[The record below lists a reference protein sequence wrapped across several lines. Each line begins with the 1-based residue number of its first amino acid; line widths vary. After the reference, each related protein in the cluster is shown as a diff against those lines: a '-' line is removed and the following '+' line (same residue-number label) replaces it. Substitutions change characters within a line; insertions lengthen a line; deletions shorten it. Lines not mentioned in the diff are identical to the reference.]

1 MPEQEPLARAIGATR
16 RRIKQAVGR
25 CLEPIGLRPQRF
37 WIVVDLHERPGP
49 SLRELA
55 ERLAMDE
62 PSASRIIAGLV
73 RTRLVHTRHDP
84 GDRRRCCLELAP
96 EGVALARRVA
106 PIAAAVRSAVE
117 AGFTAAEK
125 ETFLRLLRRIDDNVK
140 HLEGRLLEAAPQASG
155 LRRGGETED
164 RERASHDDR

>member
-1 MPEQEPLARAIGATR
+1 MPQQEPLARAIGATR

-37 WIVVDLHERPGP
+37 WIVIDLHERPGP

-55 ERLAMDE
+55 DRLAMDE

-73 RTRLVHTRHDP
+73 RARLVHTRHDP

-106 PIAAAVRSAVE
+106 PIAAAVRGAVE
-117 AGFTAAEK
+117 AGFAAAEK
-125 ETFLRLLRRIDDNVK
+125 ESLLRLLHRIDANLKD
-140 HLEGRLLEAAPQASG
+140 LENRLIAAGPDTSRPWPGREADD
-155 LRRGGETED
+155 GESEP
-164 RERASHDDR
+164 